1 MASYP
6 MSQLLTKYCWEPLLS
21 PDSTPKEI
29 EEALKM
35 WGMPEEAYPADG
47 NFVVNYKLTSSPR
60 LPAIHVHLLRQAFA
74 TKPVTQNHSFFSFFN
89 TQEFPIGPV
98 DNPFGI
104 GTNVQHRGYNH
115 SSATLA
121 LGEAKLL
128 AGWEH
133 DVFAVEW
140 TQQFQSTK
148 ELNQPFPPILSNFIF
163 VTWPSL
169 SLCLGPNMEPGPEY
183 QDPDEVVK
191 VGDEAKTEY
200 PKSTDGWKFDGW
212 KFVDGVQWLQPDLL
226 HAIDHGLANANA
238 NDEVARE
245 VQDQLN
251 QCDEVPELVE
261 EVRDE
266 QSSVGAY
273 EGPDPLQLL
282 QPDTDDVVADGEE
295 SNSSVATFQDPSLAE
310 WNVIGRDYDI

>member
-47 NFVVNYKLTSSPR
+47 NFVLSYKLTSSPS
-60 LPAIHVHLLRQAFA
+60 LPAIHVHLLRQAFVVPPHHPKGSVFQEI
-74 TKPVTQNHSFFSFFN
+74 TENHSFFSFFN
-89 TQEFPIGPV
+89 TAEYPIGPV
-98 DNPFGI
+98 NNPLSGVI
-104 GTNVQHRGYNH
+104 GTNVKHKGYNH

-133 DVFAVEW
+133 DVFALDW
-140 TQQFQSTK
+140 TKQFHSTQ
-148 ELNQPFPPILSNFIF
+148 EPDQPFPPILSRFIL

-169 SLCLGPNMEPGPEY
+169 SLSLGPNMEPGPEY

-200 PKSTDGWKFDGW
+200 PKSTVGW
-212 KFVDGVQWLQPDLL
+212 KFVGGVQWLQPDLL
-226 HAIDHGLANANA
+226 HAIEYGLANANA

-261 EVRDE
+261 EASDE
-266 QSSVGAY
+266 QSSIGTFEDPELV
-273 EGPDPLQLL
+273 GPDSEW
-282 QPDTDDVVADGEE
+282 TVV
-295 SNSSVATFQDPSLAE
+295 
-310 WNVIGRDYDI
+310 GRSYDI